1 MGLSNWVVGRMVDHF
16 LAQPPEEK
24 AAMVD
29 TMATKFWEAAT
40 PEETA
45 RIAELLIPRFLRDV
59 SERLDG

>member
-16 LAQPPEEK
+16 LAQPAEEK

-29 TMATKFWEAAT
+29 TMATKFWAAAT

-45 RIAELLIPRFLRDV
+45 GSR
-59 SERLDG
+59 SC